1 MAVLNLRLLLAT
13 LVAVCRRRRRRQKM
27 NNEKTRINC
36 DLSHANYHRNRVSF
50 TISAN
55 SP

>member
-27 NNEKTRINC
+27 NNEKKRINC
-36 DLSHANYHRNRVSF
+36 DLSHYVIYQIIIE
-50 TISAN
+50 TG
-55 SP
+55 